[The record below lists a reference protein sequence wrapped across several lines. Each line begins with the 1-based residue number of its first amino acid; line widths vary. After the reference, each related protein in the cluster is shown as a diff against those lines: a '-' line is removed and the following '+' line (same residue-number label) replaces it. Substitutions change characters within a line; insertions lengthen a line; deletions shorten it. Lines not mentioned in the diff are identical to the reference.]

1 MYMMFTSPPDQS
13 LEWSDSGVEGAY
25 RFLRRLWT
33 LLGSYQESPVSLDP
47 EKLNDAQKAIR
58 LKTHSTIKKVTD
70 DYDRRQI
77 FNTAIAAVMELYNE
91 LTSFTKNNDIY
102 TDDQSKAVFQEAAE
116 AIVLLLA
123 PIVPHMSHVLWN
135 HLGKDGAVIDATWPT
150 HDESA
155 LVQDSIQIVVQVN
168 GKLRAKLEVSA
179 DISKED
185 MEAAALDDENVKKFS
200 AGLTIRKVIVV
211 PGKLVNVV
219 AN

>member
-1 MYMMFTSPPDQS
+1 
-13 LEWSDSGVEGAY
+13 
-25 RFLRRLWT
+25 
-33 LLGSYQESPVSLDP
+33 
-47 EKLNDAQKAIR
+47 
-58 LKTHSTIKKVTD
+58 
-70 DYDRRQI
+70 
-77 FNTAIAAVMELYNE
+77 MELYNE

-135 HLGKDGAVIDATWPT
+135 HLGKDGAVIDASWPV
-150 HDESA
+150 HDENA

-185 MEAAALDDENVKKFS
+185 MEATALNDENVKKF
-200 AGLTIRKVIVV
+200 ADGLTIRKVIVV